1 MNDTLFMS
9 IPRALHFA
17 YLMQAFDAVPESILA
32 NVFRRF
38 MQESDVW
45 EPRKAKT
52 VDFRGLTRVEVF
64 AECAGIRAAV
74 VRECP
79 PLERCVIACRYE
91 LTDYAQR
98 QGGRVAY
105 FTRQRAKAF
114 EALAHH
120 ARVVW
125 MPHVPQDVMLLL
137 VAHSFV
143 SKRETPIT
151 LRRIAD
157 EYGHSHTHW
166 HRQSNKLADE
176 LASVEA
182 RALDAVTPYF
192 TRQCHGYSVA

>member
-1 MNDTLFMS
+1 MSDSLFMS

-32 NVFRRF
+32 NVYRRF
-38 MQESDVW
+38 MMESDVW

-52 VDFRGLTRVEVF
+52 VDFSGLSRHEVF

-79 PLERCVIACRYE
+79 SLERTVIECRYE

-98 QGGRVAY
+98 QGGRVAF
-105 FTRQRAKAF
+105 FTKQRAQAF
-114 EALAHH
+114 ETVAHY
-120 ARVVW
+120 ATVAW
-125 MPHVPQDVMLLL
+125 LPNVPEEVMKLL
-137 VAHSFV
+137 VAHAFV

-151 LRRIAD
+151 LRRLAD
-157 EYGHSHTHW
+157 DFGRSHSHW
-166 HRQSNKLADE
+166 HRVSNKLSDE
-176 LASVEA
+176 LALVES

-192 TRQCHGYSVA
+192 TRRCHGVSVA